1 MSLFQ
6 RLFQK
11 RESVTQQAKKSKE
24 IVRLYAL
31 DVFMTSL
38 LVGDHFVAKSE
49 YQDKLAEHSDLCNW
63 FEVLRS
69 SGTLEDYC
77 HKNDTSTSDVDAI
90 LTRYN
95 SFPSLVDEH
104 NEIYIKS
111 KMISEKDYLDSVLKD
126 CDPNIFLDAD
136 QRRVVLTDEDYCLV
150 VAGAGAGKTTTVA
163 AKVKYLV
170 DKQGVDPKQILV
182 ISFTNKAVNELKQRI
197 IGELHI
203 ECPIATFH
211 STGNAVIHKQN
222 QDKLNIVDGNKLYY
236 VVQDYFRGYI
246 LKNESAVNNLILF
259 FASYFDAPY
268 EGTDLNAFFNHV
280 AKSNFTTMRSE
291 LDEFKQQVM
300 DTRTKKAVTIQS
312 EILRSAQEVEIANFL
327 YLNGIDYE
335 YEPLYKYDI
344 TFSRKPYTPDFRIW
358 QGEKEA
364 YLEHFGITEGGHN
377 NRYSSDELEA
387 YKKAVKDKIIL
398 HRKHQ
403 TKLIYT
409 FSSYKDRRPLIEH
422 LQEQLELAGFE
433 MHPRSNKEVME
444 KLVVSEENRY
454 IRKLVALICRFITNF
469 KTNGY
474 AADEFNRMY
483 HSTQNVRTR
492 LFLNICNDCYLEY
505 ERFLKENQ
513 AVDFQ
518 DMINES
524 ARILREVK
532 EMKQKLD
539 FRYIIVDE
547 YQDISRQRFDL
558 VTAIHE
564 VTSAKIIAVGDDWQS
579 IYAFS
584 GSDISLF
591 TKFREKM
598 GYAAL
603 LKIVRTYRNSQEVI
617 DIAGNF
623 IQKNKEQIQKDL
635 ISPKHVEDPVI
646 IYTYDSRRKDPKGDN
661 RSGANYAIAHAIEI
675 ALEQIIEYNRAEGK
689 TADSSILLLGRFGFD
704 GDRLEKSGLFEYINR
719 GSQIRS
725 VKYPKLNIT
734 FMTAHS
740 SKGLGYDNVIVVNGR
755 NETYGSRKNA
765 AIFQVRK
772 SCGWTGSTA

>member
-1 MSLFQ
+1 MGFFQ
-6 RLFQK
+6 RLFSKKNPGAGNNTQSEELRRL
-11 RESVTQQAKKSKE
+11 RE
-24 IVRLYAL
+24 L
-31 DVFMTSL
+31 DSFMRSL
-38 LVGDHFVAKSE
+38 LGGDHYVAKSE
-49 YQDKLAEHSDLCNW
+49 YRAKLTEYTDLSAW
-63 FEVLRS
+63 FQVLQRS
-69 SGTLEDYC
+69 GSLEDYC
-77 HKNDTSTSDVDAI
+77 KRNKTSQEEVSGI
-90 LTRYN
+90 ITRLET
-95 SFPSLVDEH
+95 FEELVDSK
-104 NEIYIKS
+104 NEQYIKAQ
-111 KMISEKDYLDSVLKD
+111 MVAEKDYLDTILKD
-126 CDPNIFLDAD
+126 CDSNILLDDD
-136 QRRVVLTDEDYCLV
+136 QRRVVLTDEDYTLV

-170 DKQGVDPKQILV
+170 DKQGVDPKKILV

-222 QDKLNIVDGNKLYY
+222 PDKLNIVDGNKLYY
-236 VVQDYFRGYI
+236 VVQDYFRGAI

-268 EGTDLNAFFNHV
+268 EGNDLNAFFNHI

-291 LDEFKQQVM
+291 LDDFKQQVI

-312 EILRSAQEVEIANFL
+312 EIMRSHQEVEIANFL

-335 YEPLYKYDI
+335 YEPMYRYDI
-344 TFSRKPYTPDFRIW
+344 FFARKPYTPDFRIW
-358 QGEKEA
+358 QNGHEA
-364 YLEHFGITEGGHN
+364 YLEHFGISEDGKN
-377 NRYSSDELEA
+377 DRFSDEELQA
-387 YKKAVKDKIIL
+387 YKKAVNDKIML
-398 HRKHQ
+398 HRQHG
-403 TKLIYT
+403 TMLLYT
-409 FSSYKDRRPLIEH
+409 FSAHKDRRPLLEH
-422 LQEQLELAGFE
+422 LREQLEAAGFE
-433 MHPRSNKEVME
+433 LRPRSNKEVME

-474 AADEFNRMY
+474 TADEFNRMY

-505 ERFLKENQ
+505 ERYLKENQ

-524 ARILREVK
+524 ARLLREVK

-558 VTAIHE
+558 VTALHE

-591 TKFREKM
+591 TKFSEKM
-598 GYAAL
+598 GYGFSNVNDHTALSIAAL
-603 LKIVRTYRNSQEVI
+603 RMLLRNIESVAYQPFDVLRQTPERKYTRIITEIPSDATVNMRYVKASIKDFISANQPIPIHMYACHELLEDNGIGALIVPHRVLTENS
-617 DIAGNF
+617 A
-623 IQKNKEQIQKDL
+623 
-635 ISPKHVEDPVI
+635 SH
-646 IYTYDSRRKDPKGDN
+646 RKLRK
-661 RSGANYAIAHAIEI
+661 AAH
-675 ALEQIIEYNRAEGK
+675 
-689 TADSSILLLGRFGFD
+689 
-704 GDRLEKSGLFEYINR
+704 
-719 GSQIRS
+719 
-725 VKYPKLNIT
+725 
-734 FMTAHS
+734 
-740 SKGLGYDNVIVVNGR
+740 
-755 NETYGSRKNA
+755 
-765 AIFQVRK
+765 
-772 SCGWTGSTA
+772 W